1 MLSSFASNAILSKAR
16 AMYGKR
22 LREENYRDL
31 LNCKTVSEVAGY
43 LKNRTSYSG
52 ILAGINENDVHRG
65 QLEGKLRQKLFED
78 YASLCRYELS
88 VGEHFADYLL
98 EHGEIEQILHSLMYL
113 DAGNPEEYLFSLPA
127 FLNRHTRIDLYAL
140 AHVKNYE
147 DLLSALSHT
156 PYRKL
161 MEPFRPVP
169 GIPMNYTGIENAL
182 YTYLY
187 NSAFEIIDKYTHGQ
201 AARQLRELFQ
211 TYMDL
216 VNAARIVRLKTVYR
230 ESPDFIRSTLLPFGT
245 LHPRL
250 LNEMLEAEPEAVLD
264 VMAKAPIGKRCK
276 KVPHTYIDQMAD
288 RMKYLTCRHDIRFS
302 THPSVVMLSYI
313 FLAQIE
319 IQDIINII
327 EGIRYHLAPEEIQ
340 KLLTVADF
348 SRKEA

>member
-1 MLSSFASNAILSKAR
+1 MLSSLASNAILSKAR

-22 LREENYRDL
+22 LTKENYREL
-31 LNCKTVSEVAGY
+31 LNCKSVGEVAGY
-43 LKNRTSYSG
+43 LKSRTAYNKV
-52 ILAGINENDVHRG
+52 LAGINENEVHRG
-65 QLEGKLRQKLFED
+65 PLAGKLRQKLFED

-98 EHGEIEQILHSLMYL
+98 EHSEIEQILHSLMYL
-113 DAGNPEEYLFSLPA
+113 GAGNPEEYLFSLPA

-140 AHVKNYE
+140 AHVKTYD
-147 DLLSALSHT
+147 DLLNALSHT

-161 MEPFRPVP
+161 IEPFRPIP

-187 NSAFEIIDKYTHGQ
+187 KSAFAIIDQYTRGE
-201 AARQLRELFQ
+201 AARQLREMFQ
-211 TYMDL
+211 VYIDL
-216 VNAARIVRLKTVYR
+216 INVSRIVRLKAVYQ
-230 ESPDFIRSTLLPFGT
+230 EGPDFIRSTLLPFGT
-245 LHPRL
+245 IHPHL
-250 LNEMLEAEPEAVLD
+250 LDEMLDAEPEDVLNIL
-264 VMAKAPIGKRCK
+264 AKAPIGKRCQK
-276 KVPHTYIDQMAD
+276 IAHTYIDQVPD

-319 IQDIINII
+319 IQDIINIV
-327 EGIRYHLAPEEIQ
+327 EGIRYQLAPEEIQ

-348 SRKEA
+348 S